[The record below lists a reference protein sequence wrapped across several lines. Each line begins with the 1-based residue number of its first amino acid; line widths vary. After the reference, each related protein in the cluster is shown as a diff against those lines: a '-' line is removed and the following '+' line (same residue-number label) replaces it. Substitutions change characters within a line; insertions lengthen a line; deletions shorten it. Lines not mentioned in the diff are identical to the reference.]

1 MSSKIVFLASAS
13 LTVLVYSIAYERFKR
28 SFTITRS
35 RTLSAVIS
43 LGFYFFLRR
52 LFARKKNNTKKIDAS
67 TTKERTLSQPETE
80 TATNIV
86 VAAPVNNG
94 DKTTDEISEAPL
106 SIEEKDIPR
115 YEDEEENLTKRIDT
129 SFLDA
134 VANIRT
140 NKSLDA
146 PNDMKLKLYGL
157 FKQANIGP
165 NTTTRPGFF
174 DPVGGAKWDAWM
186 ACKALS
192 PKEAKLQY
200 IQVVS
205 ELDTSWNNGSIVA
218 DLQAFEEK
226 SKNPQDDVGES
237 SKQIA
242 SAATEEDNDQNQKKE
257 KGENMSLWNEPLC
270 PVKYKD
276 TIEAKFKTFLERVK
290 GDRDNVNKYWS
301 FNFEQNGVCCFV
313 PHNSDFP
320 GAKGIGILNYPTRAV
335 FEIIKRC
342 GDPDDTLAYRKD
354 PDMKEIDVLER
365 LNEQTS
371 VQYLEYKAVW
381 PVSGRDFTNITH
393 WRRLRNGCFIFAGFT
408 FEYEKRPP
416 ISGLVRAETIIGG
429 WHLEPLENGMKTK
442 LTYIVEL
449 DFKGSIP
456 SFVVSQ
462 VTKKQP
468 MQIDI
473 IRTFLEE
480 EENNCGG
487 RDRFL
492 KKYEDLDNIVNL
504 GNVVQNNDDNDN
516 NRDDDDNQ
524 IDNNVKPMSTRVALT
539 VTDEKSPGSVAR
551 GARNDTAPANV
562 PSPKRRASIRNSPKR
577 PIGRNSWSEDKRHK
591 VCEEC
596 SVAFSFTVRRHHC
609 RYCGRLLCDKC
620 SKYLINDKRACLT
633 CLNND
638 AIEDIDGSELY

>member
-1 MSSKIVFLASAS
+1 
-13 LTVLVYSIAYERFKR
+13 
-28 SFTITRS
+28 
-35 RTLSAVIS
+35 
-43 LGFYFFLRR
+43 
-52 LFARKKNNTKKIDAS
+52 
-67 TTKERTLSQPETE
+67 
-80 TATNIV
+80 
-86 VAAPVNNG
+86 
-94 DKTTDEISEAPL
+94 
-106 SIEEKDIPR
+106 
-115 YEDEEENLTKRIDT
+115 
-129 SFLDA
+129 
-134 VANIRT
+134 
-140 NKSLDA
+140 
-146 PNDMKLKLYGL
+146 
-157 FKQANIGP
+157 
-165 NTTTRPGFF
+165 
-174 DPVGGAKWDAWM
+174 M

-192 PKEAKLQY
+192 PKQSCNT
-200 IQVVS
+200 QVVS

-226 SKNPQDDVGES
+226 AKILKMMGES

-276 TIEAKFKTFLERVK
+276 TIEAKFKTFLEK
-290 GDRDNVNKYWS
+290 GKGTEIMNKYWS

-354 PDMKEIDVLER
+354 PRYEKIDVLER

-473 IRTFLEE
+473 IRTF
-480 EENNCGG
+480 
-487 RDRFL
+487 
-492 KKYEDLDNIVNL
+492 
-504 GNVVQNNDDNDN
+504 
-516 NRDDDDNQ
+516 
-524 IDNNVKPMSTRVALT
+524 
-539 VTDEKSPGSVAR
+539 
-551 GARNDTAPANV
+551 
-562 PSPKRRASIRNSPKR
+562 
-577 PIGRNSWSEDKRHK
+577 
-591 VCEEC
+591 
-596 SVAFSFTVRRHHC
+596 
-609 RYCGRLLCDKC
+609 
-620 SKYLINDKRACLT
+620 
-633 CLNND
+633 
-638 AIEDIDGSELY
+638 